1 MRLAREHG
9 LGIAVRANL
18 RRTRLHARTR
28 RRAQRFQMRR
38 FLRVRLGRDGD
49 GPARKAILPIRPAV
63 FRVLHAN
70 EDAVLIGVFLR
81 AKGGGGIG
89 RRRRCKNTCRG
100 RLRLCPNIGAVVG
113 FKEQTARRTELVALR
128 KVHRHTARLT
138 REGGDAVAGK
148 LDAAR
153 CRLCNGLQGRR
164 VSRFPRTCHSE
175 CKIPVC
181 CQFAALGTKGLH
193 IVMHCVADEDV
204 PRAARRGGNADDF
217 HLACA
222 LITRLARDR
231 VRLHLRAGEN
241 EIVPTAH
248 VQLTVGG
255 IDSGPSGRAL
265 IDLQPRSAVFG
276 RVERNRVRTKRTAC
290 RNDLCVRPV
299 PHNAGR
305 ARYCHAADAC
315 LHGVLTDMLGAL
327 CADIEFASERFPAD
341 AVGCRNEDA

>member
-89 RRRRCKNTCRG
+89 RRRRCKNACRG
-100 RLRLCPNIGAVVG
+100 RLRLCPNIGAVVS
-113 FKEQTARRTELVALR
+113 FKEQTTFRTELVALR

-138 REGGDAVAGK
+138 REGGDTVAGK

-153 CRLCNGLQGRR
+153 CRLCNGLQGCTARSLCR
-164 VSRFPRTCHSE
+164 ARHGERQ
-175 CKIPVC
+175 IPVC
-181 CQFAALGTKGLH
+181 RECAALGTQGLH
-193 IVMHCVADEDV
+193 VVMHCVADEDV
-204 PRAARRGGNADDF
+204 PRDARRGGNTDDV
-217 HLACA
+217 HLARA
-222 LITRLARDR
+222 LITRPARDR
-231 VRLHLRAGEN
+231 LRLHLRSPEN
-241 EIVPTAH
+241 EIIPAAH
-248 VQLTVGG
+248 VQLAVGG
-255 IDSGPSGRAL
+255 IDRSPCDRAL
-265 IDLQPRSAVFG
+265 IDP
-276 RVERNRVRTKRTAC
+276 
-290 RNDLCVRPV
+290 
-299 PHNAGR
+299 
-305 ARYCHAADAC
+305 
-315 LHGVLTDMLGAL
+315 
-327 CADIEFASERFPAD
+327 
-341 AVGCRNEDA
+341 